1 MTTTHLDLYALLHE
15 THPEPIRR
23 ADRTNRPTAGY
34 DDPDSPE
41 GQDVELDRYDG
52 DGELRGT
59 ETLTELDRAL
69 L

>member
-23 ADRTNRPTAGY
+23 ADRTNRPTAGDY
-34 DDPDSPE
+34 DPDSGSME
-41 GQDVELDRYDG
+41 IEHYDG
-52 DGELRGT
+52 DGEHRGA
-59 ETLTELDRAL
+59 ETWSDFDRAL